1 MAPPFRALKVDLCVI
16 GAGSAGLSATAF
28 AAQWGAKVVLVERA
42 KMGGECLNM
51 GCVPSKALLAAAK
64 VAHAM
69 RNASGFGITAVEPQ
83 VDFAAVRGY
92 VQSVIASIAPH
103 DSVER
108 FEGLGA
114 TVIRGEARFTGP
126 RELAVATE
134 DGEHRISARRVI
146 IATGSSPAVPPIDGL
161 SSVPFFTNEN
171 LFDNSTLPEHL
182 LILGGGPIG
191 IEMAQAHRRL
201 GSKVTV
207 IERGACLS
215 KEDSE
220 HSALLLRRLAAEGV
234 TVRQH
239 TAVLSVRQEAA
250 GDGGDAGAIVM
261 KLEEG
266 SQHSEIRGSHLLVA
280 AGRSPRVHSLAL
292 DRAGVQVEKAGIVVD
307 AKLRTNVHGVY
318 AIGDVVAKAP
328 HFTHIAA
335 YHAGIAVQ
343 NALLLPYAKT
353 DYASLPWATYCD
365 PELAHVGLSEAEARK
380 QHGNDVHPLQFDL
393 ADNDRAHTEAA
404 TLGGIKLWVRG
415 NGTVLGVSIL
425 GAHAGEMAHLW
436 SLAIRSGLKL
446 KAIASM
452 IAPYPTFGE
461 AGKSVAGQFY
471 KPKLFG
477 PLAKRLVQLMS
488 HLP

>member
-1 MAPPFRALKVDLCVI
+1 MKPLQFDLCVI

-28 AAQWGAKVVLVERA
+28 AAQLGVKVLLVERG
-42 KMGGECLNM
+42 KMGGECLNV

-69 RNASGFGITAVEPQ
+69 RSAASFGITAVEPQ
-83 VDFAAVRGY
+83 VDFAAVHAH
-92 VQSVIASIAPH
+92 VQGVIAAIAPH

-114 TVIRGEARFTGP
+114 TVIRGDARFLGP
-126 RELAVATE
+126 RELVVS
-134 DGEHRISARRVI
+134 GEAGEQRISARRVI
-146 IATGSSPAVPPIDGL
+146 IATGSSPTLPKIDGL
-161 SSVPFFTNEN
+161 AKVPHFTNET
-171 LFDNSTLPEHL
+171 LFDNPTLPEHL

-207 IERGACLS
+207 IERSRCLS
-215 KEDSE
+215 KDDEE
-220 HSALLLRRLAAEGV
+220 HATLLMRRLAAEGV
-234 TVRQH
+234 VVRQKTGV
-239 TAVLSVRQEAA
+239 TAVRQGPHGSNGIVLSLDE
-250 GDGGDAGAIVM
+250 GGQM
-261 KLEEG
+261 
-266 SQHSEIRGSHLLVA
+266 SEIEGSHLLVA
-280 AGRSPRVHSLAL
+280 TGRSPRVDAL
-292 DRAGVQVEKAGIVVD
+292 GLDQAGVTVDKGGIVVD
-307 AKLRTNVHGVY
+307 AQLRTNVHGVY

-365 PELAHVGLSEAEARK
+365 PELAHVGLSEADARK
-380 QHGNDVHPLQFDL
+380 LHGDDVQLLRFELD
-393 ADNDRAHTEAA
+393 ANDRAQTELA
-404 TLGGIKLWVRG
+404 TLGSVKVWARK
-415 NGTVLGVSIL
+415 NGHVLGVSIL
-425 GAHAGEMAHLW
+425 AAHAGELAHLW

-461 AGKSVAGQFY
+461 ASKSAAGELY

-477 PLAKRLVQLMS
+477 PFAKRVVRLFS

>member
-1 MAPPFRALKVDLCVI
+1 MTPLQVDLCVI

-28 AAQWGAKVVLVERA
+28 AAQLGVKVLLVERG
-42 KMGGECLNM
+42 KMGGECLNI

-69 RNASGFGITAVEPQ
+69 RSATPFGITAVEPQ
-83 VDFAAVRGY
+83 VDFAAVHAH
-92 VQSVIASIAPH
+92 VQRVIATIAPH

-114 TVIRGEARFTGP
+114 TVIRGDARFAGP
-126 RELAVATE
+126 RELVVVSE
-134 DGEHRISARRVI
+134 SGEQRISARRVI
-146 IATGSSPAVPPIDGL
+146 IATGSSPALPKIDGL
-161 SSVPFFTNEN
+161 AGVAHFTNET
-171 LFDNSTLPEHL
+171 LFDNQTLPEHL

-207 IERGACLS
+207 IERGRCLS
-215 KEDSE
+215 KDDEE
-220 HSALLLRRLAAEGV
+220 HATLLLQRLSAEGV
-234 TVRQH
+234 
-239 TAVLSVRQEAA
+239 SVRQKTGVTAVRHGPRGIVLSLDE
-250 GDGGDAGAIVM
+250 GGQM
-261 KLEEG
+261 
-266 SQHSEIRGSHLLVA
+266 SEIEGSHLLVA
-280 AGRSPRVHSLAL
+280 TGRSPRVDAL
-292 DRAGVQVEKAGIVVD
+292 GLDEAGVTFDKGGIVVD

-353 DYASLPWATYCD
+353 DYASLPWVTYCD
-365 PELAHVGLSEAEARK
+365 PELVHVGLSEADARK
-380 QHGNDVHPLQFDL
+380 LHGDDVQLL
-393 ADNDRAHTEAA
+393 RVELEANDRAQTEHAA
-404 TLGGIKLWVRG
+404 LGSVKVWARK
-415 NGTVLGVSIL
+415 NGQVLGVSIL
-425 GAHAGEMAHLW
+425 AAHAGEMAHLW

-446 KAIASM
+446 KAFASM

-461 AGKSVAGQFY
+461 ASKSAAGELY

-477 PLAKRLVQLMS
+477 PFAKRVVRLFS

>member
-1 MAPPFRALKVDLCVI
+1 MALLKVDLCVI
-16 GAGSAGLSATAF
+16 GAGSAGLSATSF
-28 AAQWGAKVVLVERA
+28 AAQWGANVVLVERA

-51 GCVPSKALLAAAK
+51 GCVPSKALLATAK

-69 RNASGFGITAVEPQ
+69 RNATIFGIGAVEPQ
-83 VDFAAVRGY
+83 VNFEAVHAY
-92 VQSVIASIAPH
+92 VQSVIAAIAPH

-134 DGEHRISARRVI
+134 DGERRISARRVI

-161 SSVPFFTNEN
+161 ADVPFFTNEN
-171 LFDNSTLPEHL
+171 LFDNTTLPEHL

-207 IERGACLS
+207 IERSTCLS
-215 KEDSE
+215 KDDSE
-220 HSALLLRRLAAEGV
+220 HAALLLRRLAAEGV
-234 TVRQH
+234 TVRQQ
-239 TAVLSVRQEAA
+239 TAVLSVRQQ
-250 GDGGDAGAIVM
+250 AGAIVLT
-261 KLEEG
+261 LEEG
-266 SQHSEIRGSHLLVA
+266 GQHSELSGSHLLVA
-280 AGRSPRVHSLAL
+280 AGRSPRTQALAL
-292 DRAGVQVEKAGIVVD
+292 DRAGVKVDKAGIVVD
-307 AKLRTNVHGVY
+307 AKLRTNVRGVY
-318 AIGDVVAKAP
+318 AIGDVVAEAP
-328 HFTHIAA
+328 HFTHIAG

-353 DYASLPWATYCD
+353 DYASLPWVTFCD
-365 PELAHVGLSEAEARK
+365 PELAHVGLGEAEAR
-380 QHGNDVHPLQFDL
+380 QRHGNDVQQLQFDL
-393 ADNDRAHTEAA
+393 QDNDRAQTESA
-404 TLGGIKLWVRG
+404 TLGGVKVWARG

-425 GAHAGEMAHLW
+425 SPHAGEMAHLW
-436 SLAIRSGLKL
+436 SLVIGSGLKL

-461 AGKSVAGQFY
+461 AGKAAAGELY
-471 KPKLFG
+471 KPKLFS
-477 PLAKRLVQLMS
+477 PLAKRVVRLMS